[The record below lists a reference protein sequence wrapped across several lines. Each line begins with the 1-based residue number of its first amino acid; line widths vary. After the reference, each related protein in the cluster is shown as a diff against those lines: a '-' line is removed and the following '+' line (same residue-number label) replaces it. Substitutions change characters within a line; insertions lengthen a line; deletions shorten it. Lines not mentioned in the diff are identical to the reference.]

1 MLTLK
6 YLLESVGF
14 LLLAASAALLGYDL
28 YLRQPALPH
37 ALRAGRLAA
46 LALVPLL
53 AGISIVVVPAGMA
66 GVRVSQVSGTLPGTV
81 YPGLHLVLPLVQSVA
96 LYDVRDQLFQTT
108 LGEKA
113 TESLKVQT
121 REGLSVGLAV
131 AVRYRIDP
139 SRLSYIHANLP
150 QPVDKELVPPVVGS
164 AFREVAPNYLVR
176 DLFAARREEIRRE
189 AAAAIVRK
197 LAPDAI
203 VVREVML
210 RDIQLPAE
218 YAKGLEGVLLKEQE
232 NDRLSVE
239 VEVKQKQV
247 RTAELEAQAD
257 RARQVTQAE
266 GEAQVTVLR
275 AKAQSDAMQYTLPLK
290 QKQIEQ
296 TRLEAEARAQARVI
310 DGKAELE
317 TRKLM
322 NQADVDRVEVLSKAD
337 ADKMR
342 LEAGVLKDS
351 PLLLQK
357 IIADKLSDKVQI
369 MMVPSDGKF
378 FFANDVLHGTPAPS
392 KHARQSVMPR
402 ALQLAFEEPPL
413 GGRTLASQGAG
424 VPGGSA
430 RAIAQFIVQARV
442 GSRQWQ
448 VLLRQRR
455 PARHTGPGKRT
466 RQS

>member
-1 MLTLK
+1 V
-6 YLLESVGF
+6 VGF
-14 LLLAASAALLGYDL
+14 GLLAASAALLILDYRRDD
-28 YLRQPALPH
+28 
-37 ALRAGRLAA
+37 AGIRWRLAA
-46 LALVPLL
+46 RLTAAAIIPLL
-53 AGISIVVVPAGMA
+53 VGISIVVVPAGMA
-66 GVRVSQVSGTLPGTV
+66 GVRVSQISGTMPGTL

-96 LYDVRDQLFQTT
+96 LYDMRDQLFQTT

-113 TESLKVQT
+113 AEPLRVQT

-131 AVRYRIDP
+131 AVRYRIDS
-139 SRLSYIHANLP
+139 SRLAFIHTNLP
-150 QPVDKELVPPVVGS
+150 QPVDRELVPPVVG
-164 AFREVAPNYLVR
+164 ATFREIAPNYLVR

-189 AAAAIVRK
+189 AAAAITRK

-203 VVREVML
+203 VVKEVML
-210 RDIQLPAE
+210 RDIQLPSE

-239 VEVKQKQV
+239 VEVKQKLV
-247 RTAELEAQAD
+247 RTAELEAQAEKV
-257 RARQVTQAE
+257 RQVTQAE
-266 GEAQVTVLR
+266 GEAQTTVLR

-317 TRKLM
+317 HRKLM
-322 NQADVDRVEVLSKAD
+322 NLAEVDRVEGMSKAD

-378 FFANDVLHGTPAPS
+378 FFANDVLHGGAT
-392 KHARQSVMPR
+392 SVTAHPN
-402 ALQLAFEEPPL
+402 Q
-413 GGRTLASQGAG
+413 
-424 VPGGSA
+424 
-430 RAIAQFIVQARV
+430 
-442 GSRQWQ
+442 
-448 VLLRQRR
+448 
-455 PARHTGPGKRT
+455 
-466 RQS
+466 

>member
-1 MLTLK
+1 MVTLK
-6 YLLESVGF
+6 YLLEVVGF
-14 LLLAASAALLGYDL
+14 GLLAAGAALLILDYRRDV
-28 YLRQPALPH
+28 
-37 ALRAGRLAA
+37 AGVRWRLAA
-46 LALVPLL
+46 RMAAAGLLPLL
-53 AGISIVVVPAGMA
+53 LGISIVVVPAGMA
-66 GVRVSQVSGTLPGTV
+66 GVRVSQISGTMPGTV

-96 LYDVRDQLFQTT
+96 LYDMRDQLFQTT

-131 AVRYRIDP
+131 AVRYRIDS
-139 SRLSYIHANLP
+139 SRLAYIHTNLP
-150 QPVDKELVPPVVGS
+150 QPVDRELVPPVVG
-164 AFREVAPNYLVR
+164 ATFREIAPNYLVR

-189 AAAAIVRK
+189 AAAAITRK
-197 LAPDAI
+197 LAPDGIA
-203 VVREVML
+203 VKEVML

-239 VEVKQKQV
+239 VEVKQKLV
-247 RTAELEAQAD
+247 RTAELEAQAEKV
-257 RARQVTQAE
+257 RQVTQAE
-266 GEAQVTVLR
+266 GEAQTTVLR

-317 TRKLM
+317 HRKLM
-322 NQADVDRVEVLSKAD
+322 NLAEVDRVEGMSKAD

-351 PLLLQK
+351 PMLLQK

-378 FFANDVLHGTPAPS
+378 FFANDVLHGGAT
-392 KHARQSVMPR
+392 SVTAHPN
-402 ALQLAFEEPPL
+402 Q
-413 GGRTLASQGAG
+413 
-424 VPGGSA
+424 
-430 RAIAQFIVQARV
+430 
-442 GSRQWQ
+442 
-448 VLLRQRR
+448 
-455 PARHTGPGKRT
+455 
-466 RQS
+466 

>member
-6 YLLESVGF
+6 YLLELAGF
-14 LLLAASAALLGYDL
+14 ALLAAGAALLILDYTRHAA
-28 YLRQPALPH
+28 LRWRNSARLAVLALP
-37 ALRAGRLAA
+37 
-46 LALVPLL
+46 PLL
-53 AGISIVVVPAGMA
+53 SGISIVVVPAGMA
-66 GVRVSQVSGTLPGTV
+66 GVRVSQVSGTMPGTL
-81 YPGLHLVLPLVQSVA
+81 YPGLHLVLPLVQSVS
-96 LYDVRDQLFQTT
+96 LYDMRDQVFQTT

-113 TESLKVQT
+113 LESLKVQT

-131 AVRYRIDP
+131 SVRYRID
-139 SRLSYIHANLP
+139 SNRLAFIHTNLP
-150 QPVDKELVPPVVGS
+150 QPVERELVPPVVAS
-164 AFREVAPNYLVR
+164 AFREIAPNYLVR
-176 DLFAARREEIRRE
+176 DLFAARREDIRKD
-189 AAAAIVRK
+189 AATVITRK

-203 VVREVML
+203 IVKEVIL

-239 VEVKQKQV
+239 VEVKTKLV
-247 RTAELEAQAD
+247 RTAELEALAEK
-257 RARQVTQAE
+257 ARQVTQAE
-266 GEAQVTVLR
+266 GEAQTTVLR

-317 TRKLM
+317 HRKLM
-322 NQADVDRVEVLSKAD
+322 NQAEVDRVESMSKAD

-378 FFANDVLHGTPAPS
+378 FFANDVLHG
-392 KHARQSVMPR
+392 
-402 ALQLAFEEPPL
+402 
-413 GGRTLASQGAG
+413 GN
-424 VPGGSA
+424 PGGGSGATTIAA
-430 RAIAQFIVQARV
+430 RPNQ
-442 GSRQWQ
+442 
-448 VLLRQRR
+448 
-455 PARHTGPGKRT
+455 
-466 RQS
+466 